1 MMRREE
7 KTAAAGLSA
16 REILAAWVCCGLIGA
31 GGMLLD
37 AVSQGRPGTPNVYA
51 GIQLPG
57 SGHAAPAD
65 RSIADEFADLKD
77 LLGDDAVGSALRF
90 GIDGWAGQG
99 AAMLAAFRG
108 SPLALRGQRR
118 GADAAPRRC
127 APVYSAAAKVI

>member
-7 KTAAAGLSA
+7 KTAVAGLSA

-65 RSIADEFADLKD
+65 RSIVDEFADLRD
-77 LLGDDAVGSALRF
+77 LPGDDSVDPALVSGSMDGPVKVRQCWLRSVVHR
-90 GIDGWAGQG
+90 
-99 AAMLAAFRG
+99 L
-108 SPLALRGQRR
+108 L
-118 GADAAPRRC
+118 
-127 APVYSAAAKVI
+127 